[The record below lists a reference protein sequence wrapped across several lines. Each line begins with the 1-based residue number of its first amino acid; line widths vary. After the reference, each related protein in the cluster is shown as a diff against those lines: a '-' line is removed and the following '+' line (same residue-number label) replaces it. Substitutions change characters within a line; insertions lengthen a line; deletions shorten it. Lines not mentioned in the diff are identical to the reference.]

1 MRVCFRHSWLVVL
14 LLTGLRAAP
23 ADETRTLAVLYFEN
37 NSLTKQQ
44 EMDPLR
50 KGLADQLITELGK
63 ISRIKVVERNQ
74 LQKLLEE
81 MQLAQAGMIDSGSA
95 QEVGKMLGAQNLLFG
110 SYMLMLDHTMRIDVR
125 IVEVESALTI
135 KAEEVSGNPKDLYKL
150 VTGLTAKIAKDLNI
164 KLSKADAVKLAT
176 VDNTSFDAALYYA
189 KGLEYEDARDYA
201 NAARMYEAALKKNSK
216 FDRARERL
224 SIVQAK

>member
-1 MRVCFRHSWLVVL
+1 MRVCFHHSWLVVL
-14 LLTGLRAAP
+14 LLTGLQAMP

-63 ISRIKVVERNQ
+63 ISQIKVVERNQ

-110 SYMLMLDHTMRIDVR
+110 SYMLMLDNTLRIDVR

-150 VTGLTAKIAKDLNI
+150 VTSLTAKIAKDLNI

-189 KGLEYEDARDYA
+189 KGLEYEDAQDYA
-201 NAARMYEAALKKNSK
+201 NAARMYEAALKKNSQ